1 MLVDTDRILGMH
13 SHAVAVDVVTREKTH
28 DVYTVETV
36 FLGGADILWMEEDGF
51 GDYSGNPL
59 HYTTLSQIE
68 FEARL
73 AEEMVVPAYLLKVT
87 YDFKTSAKTALLFP

>member
-1 MLVDTDRILGMH
+1 MLVDLDRILGMH

-51 GDYSGNPL
+51 GDDSGNPL

-73 AEEMVVPAYLLKVT
+73 AEEMVVPSISSQSHLRL
-87 YDFKTSAKTALLFP
+87 